1 MDGVLLHVVAQ
12 PGREV
17 APLVVPGHEFGHVHL
32 AHGVDFPGRFGGRH
46 EVEIL
51 VGQQGGGQGFHKVE
65 NARLPGIAQAE
76 GMVIVEDVD
85 DFGRSGKAVAPG
97 GVLFRRERP
106 LVPALIIEAQ
116 ADVRGQGR
124 VAQQKTHPGRGNRSV
139 DIIGAAPAQHMVRAL
154 GQHGLETQLFQ
165 SHGQVV
171 VIDELRI
178 AEGRGLFAE
187 KPLDPLALFPDLDV
201 EFIPGVEKGQGVGRC
216 FGHKFHVAGI
226 GQGLE
231 ALHHLGRVLLELVQ
245 GRARDGKSHLE
256 GLAVTAD
263 QLEQQVVHGQIAGAG
278 REQQG
283 VAVVV
288 VVLVK

>member
-1 MDGVLLHVVAQ
+1 
-12 PGREV
+12 
-17 APLVVPGHEFGHVHL
+17 
-32 AHGVDFPGRFGGRH
+32 
-46 EVEIL
+46 
-51 VGQQGGGQGFHKVE
+51 
-65 NARLPGIAQAE
+65 
-76 GMVIVEDVD
+76 
-85 DFGRSGKAVAPG
+85 
-97 GVLFRRERP
+97 
-106 LVPALIIEAQ
+106 
-116 ADVRGQGR
+116 
-124 VAQQKTHPGRGNRSV
+124 
-139 DIIGAAPAQHMVRAL
+139 MVRAL